1 MTTITDPR
9 IYAPNNPS
17 HTDGYEM
24 SDYHTWAETP
34 EGRWPQ
40 IMEQARMSEM
50 IERVAKAIAKARG
63 GWHADEG
70 QWRSC
75 EDEARAAIQALRD
88 WLDAQGSLSDEDM
101 AAQEHVVRMID
112 EALK

>member
-1 MTTITDPR
+1 MTTYP
-9 IYAPNNPS
+9 
-17 HTDGYEM
+17 
-24 SDYHTWAETP
+24 TWAETP

-50 IERVAKAIAKARG
+50 VERVAKAIAKARG

-75 EDEARAAIQALRD
+75 EDEARAAIEAMREPSMTMEAAGYLSAAFREGTQPCS
-88 WLDAQGSLSDEDM
+88 LDYRPDYIFKA
-101 AAQEHVVRMID
+101 MID